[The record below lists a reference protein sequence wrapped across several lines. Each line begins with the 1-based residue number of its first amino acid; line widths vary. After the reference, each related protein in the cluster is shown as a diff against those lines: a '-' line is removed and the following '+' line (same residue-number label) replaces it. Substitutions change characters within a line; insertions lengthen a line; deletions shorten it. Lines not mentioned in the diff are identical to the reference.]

1 MENVRIRS
9 GWATFA
15 AVIAGVVGLYHVLSG
30 IAAIAEDD
38 ATEAIA
44 EVLYGVDITAWGWFW
59 LIVGIVQLVTAW
71 LIYQRTA
78 LGQMLG
84 LIWAFITA
92 SLSVFMVFVAPEW
105 ALIVLALSV
114 AVIYGLLAAPD
125 EFEAR

>member
-15 AVIAGVVGLYHVLSG
+15 AVIAAIVGLYHVLSG
-30 IAAIAEDD
+30 LAAITEDEG
-38 ATEAIA
+38 TERLA

-84 LIWAFITA
+84 LLWAFITA
-92 SLSVFMVFVAPEW
+92 SFSVFMVFVAPIW

-114 AVIYGLLAAPD
+114 AVIYGLLGAPD
-125 EFEAR
+125 EFETR